1 MKRTLQAKL
10 LILAVFAVGALTGA
24 VLMDVYETRVFSDD
38 DQSGRRGRFL
48 GGVSYGEYLELT
60 AEQEA
65 RVAAILEGTRDGFR
79 ELRGQ
84 TRPLYQELKDTSR
97 GEIRELLTESQ
108 RELYDQWIEEERQ
121 READR
126 ALRQSG
132 R

>member
-10 LILAVFAVGALTGA
+10 LILAVFVVGALTGA

-38 DQSGRRGRFL
+38 NQDGRRGRFL
-48 GGVSYGEYLELT
+48 GGVSYGEYLGLT

-65 RVAAILEGTRDGFR
+65 RVATILEGTRDGFR

-84 TRPLYQELKDTSR
+84 TRPLYQELRETSR

-108 RELYDQWIEEERQ
+108 RVLWDEWIEEERQ
-121 READR
+121 RALDR
-126 ALRQSG
+126 EQGNSG